1 MADSIKIKL
10 NGSQYRLPTQ
20 EEITSGKQ
28 FVLRREEYARVLVA
42 KIDDCLANA
51 AQEIVTICY
60 KYNVDPQKFAINSQ
74 YNGQM
79 MDEIAEV
86 MDNLEEEIMDY
97 IYEYSLSVLDG
108 SEDEKR
114 NILAAW
120 IALLGRG
127 NRNLQDTLDGY
138 LYKTMKDWETAI
150 AALRF
155 ANIAMATAVTK
166 VKAHLHSIYTMPE
179 VRATFANADDFNATF
194 IRSRGV
200 QQGGVGVSN
209 NGSTN
214 VTNMA
219 KLTLQM
225 AWMKKKSLEQEE
237 DGAAG
242 YYVLRGSSYPC
253 ETCDSMVGFHKMDDI
268 EGYPPYHGHCCCYV
282 IPIYGID
289 GKKANN
295 DHRQQEET
303 DSIAQARAK
312 FDAYSE
318 EWEKEYFNPSNGGFN
333 VYHKKHQFSN
343 VKPNGAAMS
352 GGQAEK
358 YVGRS
363 LADMIAKQV
372 EFLPENG
379 KGGGKPDIRFDN
391 TTWDVKYISTANE
404 NTIRSYYKD
413 ARKADAVIFFSER
426 GRDIDIL
433 SAVNREKGRYASLG
447 RDITELPKVYV
458 MNEDGILR
466 LLE

>member
-1 MADSIKIKL
+1 MSDTIKISL
-10 NGSQYRLPTQ
+10 DTSQYRLPTQ

-74 YNGQM
+74 YNEQM

-108 SEDEKR
+108 SEDGKR

-138 LYKTMKDWETAI
+138 LYKTMKDWEAAI

-155 ANIAMATAVTK
+155 ANVAMATAVTK
-166 VKAHLHSIYTMPE
+166 VKGHLHSIYTMPE

-225 AWMKKKSLEQEE
+225 AWMKEKSLEQEE

-282 IPIYGID
+282 IPIYPAAA
-289 GKKANN
+289 KA
-295 DHRQQEET
+295 EET
-303 DSIAQARAK
+303 PSSTQDRR
-312 FDAYSE
+312 E
-318 EWEKEYFNPSNGGFN
+318 EYERYQQDPDYTDVEYNPQNGGLKATHLDHNFD
-333 VYHKKHQFSN
+333 KKTGNSEKVVQQIGFEQGHSVILERERHDLQN
-343 VKPNGAAMS
+343 VKNTEGSWDGMKM
-352 GGQAEK
+352 E
-358 YVGRS
+358 
-363 LADMIAKQV
+363 IASATTGSHNNLV
-372 EFLPENG
+372 HAISHCAS
-379 KGGGKPDIRFDN
+379 KPD
-391 TTWDVKYISTANE
+391 VE
-404 NTIRSYYKD
+404 V
-413 ARKADAVIFFSER
+413 AVVHIPIGTPIGKME
-426 GRDIDIL
+426 
-433 SAVNREKGRYASLG
+433 SAVRGFAGLEKSNPQQWHKF
-447 RDITELPKVYV
+447 TEIIFIIEESRKIKAYHQ
-458 MNEDGILR
+458 
-466 LLE
+466 